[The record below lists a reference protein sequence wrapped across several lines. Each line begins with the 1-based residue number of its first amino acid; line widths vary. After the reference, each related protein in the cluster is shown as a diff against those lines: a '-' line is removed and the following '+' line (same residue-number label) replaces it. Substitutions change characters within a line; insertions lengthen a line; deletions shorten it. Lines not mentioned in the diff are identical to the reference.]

1 MSYFRKTKDW
11 SGEPLGEERLT
22 NRIRR
27 IKDKDYE
34 KYVQLYLDGTKLE
47 ALSTDIYKF
56 EKLEVRSPHLS
67 VFSVS
72 LFFFSFF
79 SFFLFL

>member
-1 MSYFRKTKDW
+1 MSSYFRKTKDW

-34 KYVQLYLDGTKLE
+34 KYVQLYLDGTKLKE
-47 ALSTDIYKF
+47 LSTDIYKF
-56 EKLEVRSPHLS
+56 EKLEVLHLLAGCC
-67 VFSVS
+67 S
-72 LFFFSFF
+72 LMGLAAF
-79 SFFLFL
+79 